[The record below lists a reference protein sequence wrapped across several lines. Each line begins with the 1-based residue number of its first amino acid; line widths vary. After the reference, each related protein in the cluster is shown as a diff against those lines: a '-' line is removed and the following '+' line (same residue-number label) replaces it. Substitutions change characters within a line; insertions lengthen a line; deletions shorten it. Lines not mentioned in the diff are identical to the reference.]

1 MQKQI
6 EGIVITAFEL
16 VVLGTLAIPA
26 VLAYIYTWAWLLI
39 YPALL
44 ALLMSYA
51 HKKGGGGVNGG

>member
-26 VLAYIYTWAWLLI
+26 VLAYIDAWAWLLI

-44 ALLMSYA
+44 ALLVCIT
-51 HKKGGGGVNGG
+51 HKGGSANGG